1 MEKAIKGDRQ
11 IDAGNVIDNAILSS
25 CQIRVL
31 ITASLVMILE
41 GIDIQCISF
50 VAPTI
55 VEAWGIEMGGFGIV
69 FTAGLIGAV
78 IGAAVFG
85 PLGDKFGRKPIIFTN
100 VIFFGVGTLVT
111 PLASD
116 IESLVI
122 IRFLASLGLGGVT
135 PNCIALVSEYAPT
148 RFKAL
153 FISIIAVSPLTGG
166 VLGGLFS
173 RSVIPVYG
181 WEGVFYIAGGV
192 SIAALV
198 PVIFLP
204 ESIRFLVTTRQK
216 NNQIV
221 KIMNRI
227 DRSTQYISGDHFYLK
242 GEQQGTKKLSDLF
255 TKDLLWMTLLL
266 WLALAANLF
275 MMVLLINWLPLLLD
289 QQGVAR
295 GTAILSVS
303 ILNFGGIAGGIALA
317 IMSDRIG
324 IYRTLFTAS
333 LFASLATALIG
344 VTAPQILP
352 MMACIFLSGFLGLG
366 TYAGFATL
374 AASVYPVHIRSTGI
388 GWALSIGKC
397 GAAIAPLSVSA
408 ALAYGLSIP
417 AVYCAAGIIGL
428 VATISIPLIYWRGA
442 GQNAKADII
451 F

>member
-1 MEKAIKGDRQ
+1 M
-11 IDAGNVIDNAILSS
+11 
-25 CQIRVL
+25 
-31 ITASLVMILE
+31 
-41 GIDIQCISF
+41 
-50 VAPTI
+50 
-55 VEAWGIEMGGFGIV
+55 
-69 FTAGLIGAV
+69 
-78 IGAAVFG
+78 
-85 PLGDKFGRKPIIFTN
+85 
-100 VIFFGVGTLVT
+100 
-111 PLASD
+111 
-116 IESLVI
+116 
-122 IRFLASLGLGGVT
+122 
-135 PNCIALVSEYAPT
+135 SEYAPT

-173 RSVIPVYG
+173 RSVIPVFG
-181 WEGVFYIAGGV
+181 WEGVFYFAGGV

-204 ESIRFLVTTRQK
+204 ESSRFLVTTRQK
-216 NNQIV
+216 NSQIV

-227 DRSTQYISGDHFYLK
+227 DRSSQYISGDHFYLK
-242 GEQQGTKKLSDLF
+242 GEQQRTKKLSDLF

-374 AASVYPVHIRSTGI
+374 AA
-388 GWALSIGKC
+388 
-397 GAAIAPLSVSA
+397 VSYTHLRA
-408 ALAYGLSIP
+408 HE
-417 AVYCAAGIIGL
+417 
-428 VATISIPLIYWRGA
+428 T
-442 GQNAKADII
+442 
-451 F
+451 

>member
-1 MEKAIKGDRQ
+1 
-11 IDAGNVIDNAILSS
+11 
-25 CQIRVL
+25 
-31 ITASLVMILE
+31 
-41 GIDIQCISF
+41 
-50 VAPTI
+50 
-55 VEAWGIEMGGFGIV
+55 
-69 FTAGLIGAV
+69 
-78 IGAAVFG
+78 
-85 PLGDKFGRKPIIFTN
+85 
-100 VIFFGVGTLVT
+100 
-111 PLASD
+111 
-116 IESLVI
+116 
-122 IRFLASLGLGGVT
+122 
-135 PNCIALVSEYAPT
+135 
-148 RFKAL
+148 
-153 FISIIAVSPLTGG
+153 
-166 VLGGLFS
+166 
-173 RSVIPVYG
+173 
-181 WEGVFYIAGGV
+181 
-192 SIAALV
+192 
-198 PVIFLP
+198 
-204 ESIRFLVTTRQK
+204 
-216 NNQIV
+216 
-221 KIMNRI
+221 
-227 DRSTQYISGDHFYLK
+227 
-242 GEQQGTKKLSDLF
+242 
-255 TKDLLWMTLLL
+255 
-266 WLALAANLF
+266 

-428 VATISIPLIYWRGA
+428 VATISIPLIYWRGPQ
-442 GQNAKADII
+442 QNAKAHII